1 MEEKYKKIWEEAEET
16 FLEVLRL
23 SLQNKRIPE
32 NRRCCRRRTSGK
44 RSHFQV

>member
-23 SLQNKRIPE
+23 SLQKQKDDSI
-32 NRRCCRRRTSGK
+32 
-44 RSHFQV
+44 